1 MHERRQAI
9 LDFLK
14 DSPGWHTVKAIASV
28 VGSKPQNVN
37 NKCSAMSL
45 GKNPRLLHRVEK
57 GKNEYSI
64 NPGYKESVN
73 VVNSRRSPNQTIRIN
88 LTLSPQTIA
97 KAKAIGPTI
106 SAAIDKVF
114 EEINYGTR
122 NY

>member
-14 DSPGWHTVKAIASV
+14 ANPGWYTAKAIASE
-28 VGSKPQNVN
+28 VGSNPNNIN
-37 NKCSAMSL
+37 NKCSSMRL
-45 GKNPRLLHRVEK
+45 GTNPRLLHRVEK

-64 NPGYKESVN
+64 NPNYKESVEA
-73 VVNSRRSPNQTIRIN
+73 VNSRRSPNQTTRIN
-88 LTLSPQTIA
+88 LTLSPKTIA

-114 EEINYGTR
+114 RGV
-122 NY
+122 